1 MLMLTGG
8 TWCKG
13 ENSTRECI
21 NVCWCSVFVSLRVI
35 RGVFG
40 KSFRIWKQIEKRIT
54 ESLRANQRHLLTK
67 RAEGDVYLKRLEKR
81 RLISKVNL
89 PRKYIDLR
97 RYIIEWLFL
106 TQTNWILSY
115 FYMDLYSK
123 GSNSPSLLRA
133 EKKGWFKSDQERI
146 KGTEKASPIHTL
158 FHG

>member
-1 MLMLTGG
+1 MLVIRITVSMLMLTGG

-67 RAEGDVYLKRLEKR
+67 RAEGDVHLKRLEKR
-81 RLISKVNL
+81 RLISKV
-89 PRKYIDLR
+89 KFAKKIH
-97 RYIIEWLFL
+97 WLEKIYYRVIVL

-133 EKKGWFKSDQERI
+133 EKKRMI
-146 KGTEKASPIHTL
+146 
-158 FHG
+158 